1 MGKESSPAKV
11 LEEFLNAV
19 AASKQE
25 YQYAYD
31 AVNEEDRRLQD
42 LLHEMEFA
50 QNKAERNRS
59 ATKLQQSRRRR
70 REYKDIVKKNEKLV
84 KFFEEQKNR
93 EALNRMRQLLG
104 QQRKEEEYLASERTY
119 KPRMSQGGGDNM
131 SEHEK

>member
-1 MGKESSPAKV
+1 MGKESSPAKA

>member
-42 LLHEMEFA
+42 LLHEVEFA
-50 QNKAERNRS
+50 PNKAERNRS

-70 REYKDIVKKNEKLV
+70 RECKDIVKKNEKLV

-93 EALNRMRQLLG
+93 ETLNRMRQLLG

-119 KPRMSQGGGDNM
+119 KPRMSQEVEGRE
-131 SEHEK
+131 S

>member
-50 QNKAERNRS
+50 PNKAERNRS

-70 REYKDIVKKNEKLV
+70 RECKDIVKKNEKLV

-93 EALNRMRQLLG
+93 EILNRMCQLLG

-119 KPRMSQGGGDNM
+119 KPRMSQEVEGRE
-131 SEHEK
+131 S